1 MHTIQIKIAVLFTHL
16 DMKLPKINH
25 EDLPKD
31 VQDLVDNGAEF
42 ESIIDEGFAVDF
54 PIGPEQHKNMKV
66 DSAKKLVLHRRWV
79 EEMEGIYKR
88 YEQGR
93 ITKEEADLLM
103 NESTDRK
110 NTGRFT

>member
-1 MHTIQIKIAVLFTHL
+1 
-16 DMKLPKINH
+16 
-25 EDLPKD
+25 
-31 VQDLVDNGAEF
+31 
-42 ESIIDEGFAVDF
+42 
-54 PIGPEQHKNMKV
+54 MKV

-79 EEMEGIYKR
+79 EEMERIYKR